1 MPALLPASTDGI
13 LNSYAE
19 GILGKY
25 SAEFAGAPCLL
36 QSCTYVQ
43 HSVLPA
49 WCASMLF
56 YASPVTYHV
65 LRSKSANALQMG
77 VQMEMIVSLLRR
89 CSVSASSYTAHK
101 AVLLSA
107 SSVWRPC
114 TMMMQSGTAPKAVAV
129 YCICCAYKLGA
140 ANNCLQLLTLLL
152 QTLPGVQTGLQ

>member
-1 MPALLPASTDGI
+1 MLKAFWANTVPNLQVHLVFCKVAHMYSILCFQPA
-13 LNSYAE
+13 
-19 GILGKY
+19 
-25 SAEFAGAPCLL
+25 
-36 QSCTYVQ
+36 VQ
-43 HSVLPA
+43 A
-49 WCASMLF
+49 CF
-56 YASPVTYHV
+56 NASPVTHRGH
-65 LRSKSANALQMG
+65 RSKSANALQMG
-77 VQMEMIVSLLRR
+77 VQTVMIVSLLRR

-114 TMMMQSGTAPKAVAV
+114 TMMMQSGTAPNAVAV